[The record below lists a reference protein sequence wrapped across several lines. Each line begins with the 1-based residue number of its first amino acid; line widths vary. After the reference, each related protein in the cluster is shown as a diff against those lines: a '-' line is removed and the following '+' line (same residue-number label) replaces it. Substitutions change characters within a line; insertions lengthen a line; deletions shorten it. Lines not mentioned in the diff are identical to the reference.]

1 MLNSIK
7 EQGGGQ
13 KAETKVWSP
22 SEYCIIKGNINNK
35 KFVVKK
41 MKRLKKWREKWKN
54 WKRRIRRQ
62 LEKDRL
68 KKEIEQQKHKLKD
81 LRGKH
86 SKSNESGE
94 LVMSN
99 FSLSLSVFK
108 RCVLQTCKNKG
119 LFGKGLKLGLCGNDK
134 FHHFQQ
140 HCKKCKGLQNGWVRK
155 VFLSG

>member
-1 MLNSIK
+1 
-7 EQGGGQ
+7 
-13 KAETKVWSP
+13 
-22 SEYCIIKGNINNK
+22 
-35 KFVVKK
+35 
-41 MKRLKKWREKWKN
+41 MKREMEELKEEET
-54 WKRRIRRQ
+54 RIRRQ

-99 FSLSLSVFK
+99 FSLSFSVFK
-108 RCVLQTCKNKG
+108 RRVLQTCKNKG

-140 HCKKCKGLQNGWVRK
+140 HCKKCTGLQNG
-155 VFLSG
+155 